1 MVRST
6 LVLAASL
13 FISGC
18 FASTL
23 AKFEDDLSGRPVS
36 HSSFADLPYEQV
48 ALGKRQKY
56 KVASPHPVLDTP
68 HGKAFAI
75 PLDIPAGSKNLYFRS
90 VLSTAS
96 ALTAHIVYP
105 TFVFLDEEMTELARV
120 EPALTARND
129 MSFDA
134 AYFDG
139 NVPIPESASHV
150 VALFSPEH
158 FGKQFRYEA
167 NIFVGTYSSGMMIG
181 GDNQIDEGIPI
192 GPGGPFRLEFIEDAE

>member
-1 MVRST
+1 MVRLT
-6 LVLAASL
+6 LVLLASL
-13 FISGC
+13 LLSGC

-23 AKFEDDLSGRPVS
+23 TKYEDDLSGRPVS

-48 ALGKRQKY
+48 ALEKRQKY
-56 KVASPHPVLDTP
+56 KVASPLPVLDTP
-68 HGKAFAI
+68 HGKAFVI
-75 PLDIPAGSKNLYFRS
+75 PMDIPTGSKILYFRS

-105 TFVFLDEEMTELARV
+105 TFVFFDEDMTELDRV
-120 EPALTARND
+120 EPDLTARND

-139 NVPIPESASHV
+139 DVPIPESARRV

-158 FGKQFRYEA
+158 FGNQFRYEA
-167 NIFVGTYSSGMMIG
+167 NIFVGTYSSGVMIG
-181 GDNQIDEGIPI
+181 GENQIDEGIPI
-192 GPGGPFRLEFIEDAE
+192 GPGGPFRLEFKEEAK